1 MIKTIILCTTLLGM
15 NEALLPE
22 CIEYEAEKNDTYLQR
37 QVNIK
42 QITMEELYEKGNSD
56 TITNVNLHNG

>member
-22 CIEYEAEKNDTYLQR
+22 CIEYEAEKSDMYIQRCSNIEQIRMEDLYGKRLQS
-37 QVNIK
+37 K
-42 QITMEELYEKGNSD
+42 TDSELR
-56 TITNVNLHNG
+56 